1 MCGAKTFVRQDHF
14 FPHTHSARTLRRSL
28 STTTTTTTTTTTRF
42 PALCAIPRRAPGTRN
57 NVRIYILLQS
67 LTATKKHPADSYDCR
82 LIPKADRKK
91 IHEYLFREGVLVAKK
106 DYNLPQHQDIETKNL
121 YVIKAC
127 QSLTSRGYL
136 KTQFSW
142 QYYYYTL
149 TPEGLDYLREWLH
162 LPAEIVPATH
172 IKQQRSHAPPRGM
185 MGGDD
190 RERRGGGRGGPRGDR
205 EGGYRRRDAGEG
217 KEGGAPG
224 EFAPTFRGGFG
235 RGRGAPPAA

>member
-1 MCGAKTFVRQDHF
+1 M
-14 FPHTHSARTLRRSL
+14 
-28 STTTTTTTTTTTRF
+28 
-42 PALCAIPRRAPGTRN
+42 
-57 NVRIYILLQS
+57 
-67 LTATKKHPADSYDCR
+67 

-91 IHEYLFREGVLVAKK
+91 VHEYLFREGVLVAKK
-106 DYNLPQHQDIETKNL
+106 DFSITHPDIETKNL
-121 YVIKAC
+121 FVVKAC
-127 QSLTSRGYL
+127 QSLTSRGYV

-162 LPAEIVPATH
+162 TPADIVPATH

-185 MGGDD
+185 MSGEGERD
-190 RERRGGGRGGPRGDR
+190 RKPFAGRGRGGDRGDR

-224 EFAPTFRGGFG
+224 EFAPQFRGFG
-235 RGRGAPPAA
+235 RGAGRGGAS

>member
-1 MCGAKTFVRQDHF
+1 M
-14 FPHTHSARTLRRSL
+14 
-28 STTTTTTTTTTTRF
+28 
-42 PALCAIPRRAPGTRN
+42 
-57 NVRIYILLQS
+57 
-67 LTATKKHPADSYDCR
+67 
-82 LIPKADRKK
+82 LIPKADRKA
-91 IHEYLFREGVLVAKK
+91 IHEYLFREGVMVAAKN
-106 DYNLPQHQDIETKNL
+106 YETTHETGIRNLF
-121 YVIKAC
+121 VIKAC
-127 QSLTSRGYL
+127 QSLTSRGYV

-185 MGGDD
+185 LGGEE
-190 RERRGGGRGGPRGDR
+190 RGERRFGGGRGRGGDRGDR

-224 EFAPTFRGGFG
+224 DFAPQFRGGFG
-235 RGRGAPPAA
+235 RGGGRGRGDAPPS

>member
-1 MCGAKTFVRQDHF
+1 MYVLTSLANGLILNEIPGLFQKPTA
-14 FPHTHSARTLRRSL
+14 RRSTSISSVRECSWPRKITIFQ
-28 STTTTTTTTTTTRF
+28 ST
-42 PALCAIPRRAPGTRN
+42 G
-57 NVRIYILLQS
+57 S
-67 LTATKKHPADSYDCR
+67 LTPKISTSVVQTRQLHPAEVNCANQF
-82 LIPKADRKK
+82 L
-91 IHEYLFREGVLVAKK
+91 
-106 DYNLPQHQDIETKNL
+106 Q
-121 YVIKAC
+121 VIKAC

-142 QYYYYTL
+142 QWYYYTL

-190 RERRGGGRGGPRGDR
+190 RERRPGGRGGPRGDR

-235 RGRGAPPAA
+235 RGRGDAPS